1 MQPNSP
7 KKYLILS
14 IVFFAVACSAFSYLY
29 YGIKNNRKVF
39 RDAQVAWQREED
51 RLAEIRM
58 IDRSIKTVET
68 EKILF
73 ESHFATKKDVVPFL
87 DTLEKLALSV
97 GARAEVASVDTK
109 EGTNGLTV
117 ALRASGSFESLYK
130 LLTLL
135 ENSHFEL
142 KIEGLDLQ
150 RESSSG
156 VETVG
161 TKWRAVFQ
169 VKLLSYVE

>member
-1 MQPNSP
+1 MQANDP
-7 KKYLILS
+7 KKYLVLS
-14 IVFFAVACSAFSYLY
+14 LLFFALACGAFLYLY
-29 YGIKNNRKVF
+29 QGIKSNRKVF
-39 RDAQVAWQREED
+39 QDAQVAWQREED

-58 IDRSIKTVET
+58 IDRSIKTVEA

-87 DTLEKLALSV
+87 DTLEKMALSV
-97 GARAEVASVDTK
+97 GAKAEVASVDTK
-109 EGTNGLTV
+109 EGSNGLTV

-142 KIEGLDLQ
+142 KVEGLDLQ
-150 RESSSG
+150 RESLSG
-156 VETVG
+156 ADAIG
-161 TKWRAVFQ
+161 SKWRAVFQ

>member
-1 MQPNSP
+1 MQGNAP
-7 KKYLILS
+7 KKYLVLS
-14 IVFFAVACSAFSYLY
+14 VLFFALACGAFSYLY
-29 YGIKNNRKVF
+29 HGIRSNRKVF
-39 RDAQVAWQREED
+39 KDAQIAWQREED

-58 IDRSIKTVET
+58 IDRSIKTVEA

-73 ESHFATKKDVVPFL
+73 ESHFATKKDIVPFL
-87 DTLEKLALSV
+87 DTLEKIALSV

-109 EGTNGLTV
+109 EGSNGITV

-150 RESSSG
+150 RESLSDA
-156 VETVG
+156 VG
-161 TKWRAVFQ
+161 FGSKWRAVFQ
-169 VKLLSYVE
+169 